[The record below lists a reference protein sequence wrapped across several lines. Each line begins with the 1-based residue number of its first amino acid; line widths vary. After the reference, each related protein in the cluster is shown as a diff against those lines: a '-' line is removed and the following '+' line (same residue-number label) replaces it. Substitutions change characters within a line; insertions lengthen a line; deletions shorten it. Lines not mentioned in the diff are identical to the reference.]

1 MANTKTACRF
11 LVLLLLAL
19 LHAPPAS
26 SATGPRHDGPRPNNG
41 MPWFGAFYGM
51 PWFGGDA
58 LVRPSTVCTE
68 PGPCHGKRLTCPAR
82 CFRSYSYTSEDG
94 GGGGGGGG
102 GGCSFD
108 CTKRCEAYC

>member
-1 MANTKTACRF
+1 MANAKTACRF
-11 LVLLLLAL
+11 LVLLLAVLS
-19 LHAPPAS
+19 APLAS
-26 SATGPRHDGPRPNNG
+26 SATAPPRHSRPNNG
-41 MPWFGAFYGM
+41 MPWFGAFYVMRGSAA
-51 PWFGGDA
+51 GA
-58 LVRPSTVCTE
+58 KLVPPSTVCTE